1 MVYYGLRLAA
11 WLAARVSRR
20 VRMAIAGAVTELIYL
35 GWVSKRH
42 ATNANMAQILGTS
55 PGDPRA
61 KRLARVSWRNFGKY
75 ISDFV
80 NIPNTTREAIVAR
93 IHDTN
98 PPPGS
103 FGLLDEA
110 LARGK
115 GAIVVSAH
123 FGPYDVAAIA
133 VASHVQPVHVIVETI
148 KDPKMDRMWQE
159 QRRAL
164 GMELLRIEKG
174 PRQMLRVLQENGVVA
189 VALDRPLPPG
199 QGVPITFFGRRCW
212 VPAGMASIAL
222 KADAAVVPGYCI
234 YDEQYSDTYYLG
246 AGPVIVPEH
255 TGDKRGDVARLTQ
268 RMFDALEAQIRAR
281 PDQWAMFRR
290 FWPEHDVEAPAPA
303 SAALTEGAAVASE
316 SGT

>member
-11 WLAARVSRR
+11 WLAGHVSRR

-55 PGDPRA
+55 PSDPGA

-80 NIPNTTREAIVAR
+80 NVPNTTREAIVAR
-93 IHDTN
+93 LTDTT

-103 FGLLDEA
+103 FALVDEA

-115 GAIVVSAH
+115 GLIVVSTH
-123 FGPYDVAAIA
+123 FGAYDVAAIA
-133 VASHVQPVHVIVETI
+133 MASHVSPVHVIVETI

-159 QRRAL
+159 QRREL

-174 PRQMLRVLQENGVVA
+174 PRQMLRVLQENGVIA

-199 QGVPITFFGRRCW
+199 EGVPITFFGRRCW
-212 VPAGMASIAL
+212 VPGGMASIAL
-222 KADAAVVPGYCI
+222 KADAAVLPGFCI

-255 TGDKRGDVARLTQ
+255 TADKRGDVARLTQ
-268 RMFDALEAQIRAR
+268 RMFDALEVQIRAR
-281 PDQWAMFRR
+281 PDQWAMFRP
-290 FWPEHDVEAPAPA
+290 FWPDHDAAPETTVPA
-303 SAALTEGAAVASE
+303 GTRVGAALASE
-316 SGT
+316 